1 VEAFHRQFVSY
12 SIRQDWQGSVTRLL
26 EPGNT
31 LRSASLALGE
41 WILAKRTALV
51 RNIGLGAAISL
62 NMINMIGVGPFVT
75 LPLIVLAM
83 HGPQAILGW
92 ILGAV
97 LAACDGLVWAE
108 LGAAMPEAGGSY
120 EYLRT
125 IYGPER
131 LGRFLS
137 FLYIWQLSFSA
148 PLSIASGCVGLAQ
161 YAGFVWP
168 GLRKVYFSYQLPIP
182 VPFVHA
188 LPLAIVIGPAT
199 VTAMACCLLA
209 TFLLY
214 RNIQSVTR
222 FSALLWLGVMG
233 TILTVVVTGMLHFH
247 PHQAFDFP
255 PGTFRP
261 SAEFFTSLG
270 AALLIA
276 TYDYWGAYNV
286 CFLGAEIR
294 DPGRTIPRAIIW
306 SVGLVAVLY
315 MLMNT
320 SVLGSMPWQ
329 ELVGR
334 AGTEA
339 RLSIAA
345 VVVER
350 ASGALAG
357 RVVALL
363 VVWTAFSSVYAL
375 LLGYSRVPYAAA
387 IDNNYFRAFAEVHP
401 KHRIPHVSLL
411 MLTVVSMLF
420 CVLQLAD
427 LVAALVVIRILLQFL
442 LQHVGVILLRFTR
455 PEMPRPFRI
464 WLYPL
469 PPLIA
474 MTGFLYILFSRP
486 HFSREIFF
494 AFLVILTGTAAYLF
508 RARRRGEWPLARRTA
523 FD

>member
-1 VEAFHRQFVSY
+1 VTKPQLEDAF
-12 SIRQDWQGSVTRLL
+12 
-26 EPGNT
+26 
-31 LRSASLALGE
+31 
-41 WILAKRTALV
+41 LAKDAALS
-51 RNIGLGAAISL
+51 RGIGLPGAVSL

-92 ILGAV
+92 ILGAI

-108 LGAAMPEAGGSY
+108 LGAAMPQAGGSY

-125 IYGPER
+125 IYGPQR
-131 LGRFLS
+131 MGRFFS
-137 FLYIWQLSFSA
+137 FLYIWQLTFSA
-148 PLSIASGCVGLAQ
+148 PLSIASGSVGLAQ

-168 GLRKVYFSYQLPIP
+168 GLRRVYFSYQLPIP
-182 VPFVHA
+182 VPFVHT

-199 VTAMACCLLA
+199 LAAMCCCLVA
-209 TFLLY
+209 AALLY

-233 TILTVVVTGMLHFH
+233 TIMMVVVTGFTHFH
-247 PHQAFDFP
+247 PSLAFTFP
-255 PGTFRP
+255 PGAFRP
-261 SAEFFTSLG
+261 SQEFFTGLG
-270 AALLIA
+270 AGLLIA

-286 CFLGAEIR
+286 CFLGGEIR
-294 DPGRTIPRAIIW
+294 DPGRTIPRAILW

-315 MLMNT
+315 ILMNT
-320 SVLGSMPWQ
+320 SVLGSIPWQ
-329 ELVGR
+329 DLVGH
-334 AGTEA
+334 AGTDA

-350 ASGALAG
+350 VSGPTLG

-363 VVWTAFSSVYAL
+363 VVWTAFASVYAL

-387 IDNNYFRAFAEVHP
+387 LDENYFRAFARVHP
-401 KHRIPHVSLL
+401 RHRIPHISLFS
-411 MLTVVSMLF
+411 LTAVSMMF

-442 LQHVGVILLRFTR
+442 LQHIGVILLRYTN
-455 PEMPRPFRI
+455 PSMERPFRM

-469 PPLIA
+469 PPLVA
-474 MTGFLYILFSRP
+474 MAGFFYILFSRP
-486 HFSREIFF
+486 HFAREIFF
-494 AFLVILTGTAAYLF
+494 ATVVIFTGTVAYLL
-508 RARRRGEWPLARRTA
+508 RSRRRHEWPFGETTRAK
-523 FD
+523 